1 MTNWHAELDTPV
13 TDPRIGRRLFG
24 FVAASLLLHSAVM
37 VSLPPNGETSV
48 LATPPMHITLAAPAK
63 ETTQATKAPKT
74 AVIKTPPTE
83 QALPL
88 AKAEVRNIPTPE
100 PTQAEQTASDVITS
114 AQPVDAVAVET
125 EGTDVEQAVGELQ
138 YNQLKQLLRN
148 AIAHQLHYP
157 RLAHKRG
164 WQGEV
169 LVAFTLNT
177 QGGISDER
185 IVQHSGYS
193 VLDRAALTTLQR
205 VNISGAHIPE
215 PLEYEL
221 PIPFHLI
228 EG

>member
-1 MTNWHAELDTPV
+1 MTNWHTELDTPAADRRV
-13 TDPRIGRRLFG
+13 GRRLFV
-24 FVAASLLLHSAVM
+24 FVTASLLLHSAVM
-37 VSLPPNGETSV
+37 VSLPHNGETGV
-48 LATPPMHITLAAPAK
+48 LSSPPMHITLTAPVREK
-63 ETTQATKAPKT
+63 TPDTKR
-74 AVIKTPPTE
+74 AVVKTPPTE
-83 QALPL
+83 QASPL
-88 AKAEVRNIPTPE
+88 AKAEVRNTPTPE

-185 IVQHSGYS
+185 NVQHSGYS